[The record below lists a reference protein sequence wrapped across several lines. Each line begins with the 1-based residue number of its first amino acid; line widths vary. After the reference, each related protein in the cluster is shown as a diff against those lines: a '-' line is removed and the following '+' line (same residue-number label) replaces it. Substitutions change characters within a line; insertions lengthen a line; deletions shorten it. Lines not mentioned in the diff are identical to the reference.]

1 MQEARSLI
9 RTHLGDPQ
17 CGWGIGTF
25 GAIAE
30 FHRTPDEACH
40 LEDLDSLTFV
50 TARGGLQIDLRPG
63 IKIVAYE
70 GLSAYRQRW
79 VHGLVFC
86 LSHADGT
93 GGQRACLTELGP
105 DDAAL
110 RADDRA
116 SVLFDVGVGAPHLDA
131 CIRTSDPELLALLR
145 RHVGEC
151 VVLAGHP
158 VLRAII
164 AASPQRVFLSRLG
177 RAEVYQQI
185 ATDVS
190 PEGPHTH
197 LFPKILGAGR
207 THASGIP
214 LGKDALP
221 CLWLFPPNPVFDD
234 RGAQKPFDPVQS
246 AAFQSLIV
254 RYGVPEFASAK
265 SRAKEALSAHRAPDS
280 ISPPRSR
287 LERTA
292 VRIALRQFEGEHGDS
307 PLTRA
312 WRETFDPTSETV
324 RSMLH

>member
-9 RTHLGDPQ
+9 RTHLSDPQ

-30 FHRTPDEACH
+30 FHRAPDEACH
-40 LEDLDSLTFV
+40 TEDLETLTYV
-50 TARGGLQIDLRPG
+50 TARGGLHIDLRPG
-63 IKIVAYE
+63 IEIVAYE
-70 GLSAYRQRW
+70 GLSAYRERW
-79 VHGLVFC
+79 LHGLVFC
-86 LSHADGT
+86 LPRAKGT
-93 GGQRACLTELGP
+93 GGQRTCLTELGP

-110 RADDRA
+110 LAHDRD

-131 CIRTSDPELLALLR
+131 CIRTGDPELLAILR
-145 RHVGEC
+145 RHAGAH
-151 VVLAGHP
+151 VVQAGHP

-164 AASPQRVFLSRLG
+164 EASPHRIFISRLG
-177 RAEVYQQI
+177 RAEVYQEI
-185 ATDVS
+185 ATDIS

-234 RGAQKPFDPVQS
+234 RGEQKPFDPTQS
-246 AAFQSLIV
+246 AAFQSLIA
-254 RYGVPEFASAK
+254 RYGDPEFASAK
-265 SRAKEALSAHRAPDS
+265 SRAKDALASHGAPDS

-292 VRIALRQFEGEHGDS
+292 LRIALRQFESEHGAS
-307 PLTRA
+307 NLTRA
-312 WRETFDPTSETV
+312 WRDAFDPTAETV
-324 RSMLH
+324 RSLLH

>member
-9 RTHLGDPQ
+9 RTYLGDPQ

-30 FHRTPDEACH
+30 FHRDADEACH
-40 LEDLDSLTFV
+40 TEDLETLTYV
-50 TARGGLQIDLRPG
+50 TSRGGLQIDLRPG
-63 IKIVAYE
+63 IEIVAYE

-86 LSHADGT
+86 LSRADGT
-93 GGQRACLTELGP
+93 GGQRTCLTELGP

-110 RADDRA
+110 MPRDRT
-116 SVLFDVGVGAPHLDA
+116 SVLFDVGVGARHLDA
-131 CIRTSDPELLALLR
+131 CVRTGDPELLALLR
-145 RHVGEC
+145 RHEGER
-151 VVLAGHP
+151 VMEPGHT

-164 AASPQRVFLSRLG
+164 EASPHRVFISRLG
-177 RAEVYQQI
+177 RAEVFQAI
-185 ATDVS
+185 ATDAS

-197 LFPKILGAGR
+197 LFPKILRAGR

-221 CLWLFPPNPVFDD
+221 CLWLFPPNPVLDD
-234 RGAQKPFDPVQS
+234 RGEQKPFDPIQY
-246 AAFQSLIV
+246 AAFQSLIA

-265 SRAKEALSAHRAPDS
+265 SRAKDALSSHRAPDS

-292 VRIALRQFEGEHGDS
+292 LRIALRQFESEHGAS
-307 PLTRA
+307 PLTQV
-312 WRETFDPTSETV
+312 WRDAFDPTAETV
-324 RSMLH
+324 RSILH